1 MHFSFSF
8 RFRFERKKGKNG
20 NLSIAL
26 VVEDP
31 LRGRSPIII
40 ILDRARQLLLW
51 FISLLSVLFFG
62 VETEYCIR
70 CGDRK
75 TDFLPLSHCTNR
87 YLVLFRRASNAANNS
102 A

>member
-40 ILDRARQLLLW
+40 ILDRARQLLL
-51 FISLLSVLFFG
+51 
-62 VETEYCIR
+62 
-70 CGDRK
+70 
-75 TDFLPLSHCTNR
+75 
-87 YLVLFRRASNAANNS
+87 
-102 A
+102 